1 MIRIQSLRKSLG
13 NTPVLRG
20 VNFDVHAHETVAL
33 IGPSGT
39 GKSVLLKHIIGLLE
53 PDSGDVSIN
62 GRSIARASYRE
73 LAELRQQ
80 MGYVFQDAALLDSL
94 NVQDNLRLALCDGA
108 CRSDPEYART
118 RILETL
124 DAVNL
129 DPSVLSKLPRELS
142 GGMRKRVGVARAII
156 NRPQILLY
164 DEPTTGLDPRNV
176 QRINDLVLS
185 NCHRLG
191 ATSIVITHDINS
203 LERIADQVVMLAE
216 GRVQFHG
223 TPAELAAC
231 DHPVVREF
239 LTIRT
244 EAA

>member
-1 MIRIQSLRKSLG
+1 MRKALG
-13 NTPVLRG
+13 GTAVLRD
-20 VNFDVHAHETVAL
+20 VSFDIHAHETLAL

-53 PDSGDVSIN
+53 PDAGEVLIGD
-62 GRSIARASYRE
+62 RSITRANYRE
-73 LAELRQQ
+73 IAVLRQQ
-80 MGYVFQDAALLDSL
+80 MGYVFQDAALLDSIS
-94 NVQDNLRLALCDGA
+94 VEENLRLALSDAA
-108 CRSDPEYART
+108 CRKDPAFAHS
-118 RILETL
+118 RILEAL

-129 DPSVLSKLPRELS
+129 DVSVLARLPRELS

-176 QRINDLVLS
+176 QRINDLVVS
-185 NCHRLG
+185 NCQRLG
-191 ATSIVITHDINS
+191 ATSIVITHDIPS

-216 GRVQFHG
+216 GTVQFHG
-223 TPAELAAC
+223 TPSELAVC
-231 DHPVVREF
+231 DRPIVREF
-239 LTIRT
+239 LTIKS